1 MLGNFLVKPPESK
14 RIPSGIQKA
23 WPGFLFNR
31 KETLIKELRA
41 RRYPQPGPDCFSLQP
56 MAALGSLPTLLH
68 ALFSSQGVRAR
79 GPCTVATD
87 WELSPS
93 LRRGAH
99 QVTWV
104 FAGTGHISFQSLRV
118 PPTLRKPRSQEPCLN
133 VSSRGTRLY
142 SSCAGFFVFVFV
154 FLIRLFQLCVFT
166 RPHLT
171 RSKPYL
177 V

>member
-56 MAALGSLPTLLH
+56 MAALGSLSTLLH

-104 FAGTGHISFQSLRV
+104 FSGHRPHQLPELARSANAQE
-118 PPTLRKPRSQEPCLN
+118 TEKPRALFKRIQQ
-133 VSSRGTRLY
+133 RY
-142 SSCAGFFVFVFV
+142 SP
-154 FLIRLFQLCVFT
+154 I
-166 RPHLT
+166 
-171 RSKPYL
+171 
-177 V
+177 